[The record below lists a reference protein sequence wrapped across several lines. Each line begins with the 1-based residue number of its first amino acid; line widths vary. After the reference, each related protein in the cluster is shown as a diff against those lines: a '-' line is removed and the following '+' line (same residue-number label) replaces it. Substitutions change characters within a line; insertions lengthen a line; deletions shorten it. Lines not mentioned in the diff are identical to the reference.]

1 MSVYKTENFKIARKI
16 VSNMTAQSWEEI
28 PHATMTYE
36 ADATELLEEIKRL
49 NDERAQGE
57 DKITINTVMLKIIC
71 EGLKAAPK
79 MNTTLDFNR
88 KLVRGTLK
96 YHDQIDISMPM
107 ILHTGEMMTVN
118 MHDMGSKTLT
128 EMTCAI
134 NDTVRRANNSN
145 LEEVMYEVSIDNT
158 LTGLKQG
165 KILQAIRRLYGS
177 KMPGKHQVKVLSGK
191 AKKEYYSIPEKDRLT
206 KHDIEQGTTTVSNLG
221 SIYREQ
227 KGFCAML
234 EIIPPQTTAFAVNA
248 VQKRAVVVTDENSN
262 DKIEV
267 RKIIPITVAI
277 DHRALDY
284 GDCVGFF
291 KRLDEIFANPSLIRD
306 WK

>member
-1 MSVYKTENFKIARKI
+1 MSVYKTENFKITRKI

-79 MNTTLDFNR
+79 MNTTLEFNR

-145 LEEVMYEVSIDNT
+145 MEEVMYEVSIDNT

-227 KGFCAML
+227 KGFCALL

-267 RKIIPITVAI
+267 RKIIPITIAI

-291 KRLDEIFANPSLIRD
+291 KRLDEIFANPSLIRE